1 MSRLENVAQ
10 KLLSPLVGTEWPA
23 NEKTILQ
30 TLFLHSA
37 DLTLWLLKTA
47 ATLGEKMAMRVPQF
61 VIEQLRLQRIPEWVY
76 SDIAFSEQAG
86 HRLVISNSWNVV
98 KDGEVTVRKNEHSF
112 RLTWQIR
119 HLTLR
124 VSHFP
129 FTERHQLKPRYPVRV
144 YPKFMVPPDY
154 ALDGV
159 AKRSYAYQNV
169 EQLERETTYVIRDR
183 SRPPASSQLELI
195 PPTRGKQDS
204 LTPSLFAFIMT
215 SNGRF
220 HWMKSNSNRAR
231 GDHGG
236 RDKEPLLAID
246 LAGANRVGKRRQLQG
261 LLQPRL
267 QTYSH

>member
-1 MSRLENVAQ
+1 MFCGGGVSKEHIVPKWLLRDCDLYGVKFKMGFGAQTSAGQLDTLLQPQPLSSFYTKAVCKQCNTGWMSRLENVAQ

-169 EQLERETTYVIRDR
+169 EQLERETTYVIRDG
-183 SRPPASSQLELI
+183 P
-195 PPTRGKQDS
+195 D
-204 LTPSLFAFIMT
+204 
-215 SNGRF
+215 
-220 HWMKSNSNRAR
+220 
-231 GDHGG
+231 
-236 RDKEPLLAID
+236 PLHPL
-246 LAGANRVGKRRQLQG
+246 NW
-261 LLQPRL
+261 
-267 QTYSH
+267 S

>member
-1 MSRLENVAQ
+1 MKFKMGFGAQTSAGQLDTLLQPQPLSSFYTKAVCKQCNTGWMSRLENVAQ

-169 EQLERETTYVIRDR
+169 EQLERETTYVIRDG
-183 SRPPASSQLELI
+183 P
-195 PPTRGKQDS
+195 D
-204 LTPSLFAFIMT
+204 
-215 SNGRF
+215 
-220 HWMKSNSNRAR
+220 
-231 GDHGG
+231 
-236 RDKEPLLAID
+236 PLHPL
-246 LAGANRVGKRRQLQG
+246 NW
-261 LLQPRL
+261 
-267 QTYSH
+267 S